1 MNGKTDIDSE
11 QYETGCNFVIGGNT
25 LGRGVTFPGL
35 QTIYYTRT
43 SKKPQADTM
52 WQHSRMFGY
61 DRDPGLMRVYI
72 DENLYKLFSDINA
85 TNNSIISQ
93 IERGIEQEL
102 EQCIDF
108 ARRSAP
114 TQQDIEFGQHDVVPR
129 SVDEVSR
136 DTIIGKIAEVAFAKI
151 MHENYGIDIELD
163 FEVYPRGQYDAQD
176 AVVNDWR
183 IDVKGTR
190 QGGHYLL
197 VEWNKLDF
205 RQQEKRLSH
214 VYVMFSVGWDRERD
228 LPNRYVKYAG
238 AITLRALNNN
248 NDWID
253 TKILRK
259 GECIPGTNARLQADN
274 YGIEF
279 NELNK
284 NLDGLVHT
292 MQNRKP
298 NQNVVDYYLNPYTND
313 TTIEITR
320 SEEAKRLHIERVKA
334 ILSEWERNHQS

>member
-1 MNGKTDIDSE
+1 MCTAGNEKYSSDQCDTVSVEAHDPSE
-11 QYETGCNFVIGGNT
+11 
-25 LGRGVTFPGL
+25 
-35 QTIYYTRT
+35 
-43 SKKPQADTM
+43 D
-52 WQHSRMFGY
+52 
-61 DRDPGLMRVYI
+61 
-72 DENLYKLFSDINA
+72 
-85 TNNSIISQ
+85 
-93 IERGIEQEL
+93 
-102 EQCIDF
+102 
-108 ARRSAP
+108 
-114 TQQDIEFGQHDVVPR
+114 
-129 SVDEVSR
+129 
-136 DTIIGKIAEVAFAKI
+136 
-151 MHENYGIDIELD
+151 
-163 FEVYPRGQYDAQD
+163 
-176 AVVNDWR
+176 

>member
-1 MNGKTDIDSE
+1 MIN
-11 QYETGCNFVIGGNT
+11 
-25 LGRGVTFPGL
+25 P
-35 QTIYYTRT
+35 
-43 SKKPQADTM
+43 
-52 WQHSRMFGY
+52 
-61 DRDPGLMRVYI
+61 DRIRI
-72 DENLYKLFSDINA
+72 
-85 TNNSIISQ
+85 T
-93 IERGIEQEL
+93 EQEL

-284 NLDGLVHT
+284 NLYGLVHT

-320 SEEAKRLHIERVKA
+320 SEEAKRFHIERVKA
-334 ILSEWERNHQS
+334 ILSEWERKHQS